1 MVTLIETLIGKGM
14 QLAIYDRD
22 VSLARLVGANKEY
35 IEREI
40 PHISKLMRDS
50 IEAVVE
56 DSDVIIVGNHAEE
69 FRRVGEQLRQDQQL
83 IDLVR
88 LFEGRTSSGNY
99 EGICW

>member
-1 MVTLIETLIGKGM
+1 
-14 QLAIYDRD
+14 
-22 VSLARLVGANKEY
+22 
-35 IEREI
+35 
-40 PHISKLMRDS
+40 MRDS